1 MEGVASMKRLVYLW
15 ADLRSSLW
23 FIPTFLV
30 LLAIVLAVSLIQVD
44 SHIDPHLWDT
54 WPRLFGAGAEGSRG
68 MLAAIASSMITV
80 AGVVFSITIVVL
92 SLASSQYSPRVL
104 HHFMRDRTH
113 QTVLGAFVGI
123 FAYCLVVMRTIR
135 GSDEG
140 LFIPS
145 LAVMGGVVL
154 AFLGI
159 GLLIFF
165 IHHISVA
172 IQASHI
178 LATAAGETLRT
189 VEHLF
194 PEDLGTGEDDLCEE
208 REAGAPDGET
218 WHVVPAHQT
227 GYLQRLDPESL
238 LACAREGQFVVRME
252 RGIGEFLIAG
262 TPLVAVTGR
271 TAPDTVTV
279 RQLQAAYTVNQQRTI
294 DQDTGYGIQQIVDV
308 ALRALS
314 PGINDTT
321 TAVMSVDYLT
331 AVLVRLAS
339 RRIASPRRYVDGQLR
354 VIARGP
360 TFVTLLTT
368 ALDQIRRN
376 AAGNV
381 TVLARLL
388 QAVETVAGVTT
399 SQQRRQAL
407 WQQVQGL
414 DEVIQQSIV
423 LPAERQ
429 ALAQHSRRLGQL
441 LAPPCSHLPTLS

>member
-1 MEGVASMKRLVYLW
+1 MMRLVYLW

-23 FIPTFLV
+23 FIPTVLV
-30 LLAIVLAVSLIQVD
+30 LIAIVLAVSLIQVD

-178 LATAAGETLRT
+178 LATAAGETLRA

-194 PEDLGTGEDDLCEE
+194 PQDLGTGEDDLPEE
-208 REAGAPDGET
+208 REVAAPDEEI

-227 GYLQRLDPESL
+227 GYLQRIDPDSL
-238 LACAREGQFVVRME
+238 LACACEGQRVVRME

-262 TPLVAVTGR
+262 TPLVAVTGQ
-271 TAPDTVTV
+271 TAPDTSTV
-279 RQLQAAYTVNQQRTI
+279 RQLQTAYTVNQQRTI
-294 DQDTGYGIQQIVDV
+294 DQDAGYGIQQIVDV

-314 PGINDTT
+314 PGVNDTT

-331 AVLVRLAS
+331 AILVRLAL
-339 RRIASPRRYVDGQLR
+339 RRVASPRRYVDGQLR
-354 VIARGP
+354 VIACGP
-360 TFVTLLTT
+360 TFVTLLAT

-381 TVLARLL
+381 TVLACLL
-388 QAVETVAGVTT
+388 HAVETVAGVTT
-399 SQQRRQAL
+399 SRRRRQAL
-407 WQQVQGL
+407 WQQVQRI
-414 DEVIQQSIV
+414 DNVIQQSIV
-423 LPAERQ
+423 LPEERQ
-429 ALAQHSRRLGQL
+429 VLTNQSRRLGQL
-441 LAPPCSHLPTLS
+441 LTSPCSRLPTLS

>member
-1 MEGVASMKRLVYLW
+1 V
-15 ADLRSSLW
+15 
-23 FIPTFLV
+23 LV
-30 LLAIVLAVSLIQVD
+30 LIAIVLAVSLIQVD

-92 SLASSQYSPRVL
+92 SLAASQYSPRVL

-135 GSDEG
+135 SGDEG

-178 LATAAGETLRT
+178 LATAARETLRAI
-189 VEHLF
+189 EHLF
-194 PEDLGTGEDDLCEE
+194 PEDLGTDEDDLPEE
-208 REAGAPDGET
+208 IEAAAPDGET

-227 GYLQRLDPESL
+227 GYLQRIDSDRL
-238 LACAREGQFVVRME
+238 LACACEGQRVVRME

-271 TAPDTVTV
+271 TAPDTSTM
-279 RQLQAAYTVNQQRTI
+279 RHLQAAYIVNQQRTL
-294 DQDTGYGIQQIVDV
+294 DQDAGYGIQQIVDV

-314 PGINDTT
+314 PGVNDTT

-331 AVLVRLAS
+331 AILVRLAL

-360 TFVTLLTT
+360 TFATLLAT
-368 ALDQIRRN
+368 ALDQICRN

-388 QAVETVAGVTT
+388 QAMETMAGVTT
-399 SQQRRQAL
+399 SHRRRQAL
-407 WQQVQGL
+407 RQQVQRIE
-414 DEVIQQSIV
+414 EVIHQSIV
-423 LPAERQ
+423 LPGERQ
-429 ALAQHSRRLGQL
+429 ALTNQSRRLGQL
-441 LAPPCSHLPTLS
+441 LALPCSRLLTLSSECTLSAG

>member
-1 MEGVASMKRLVYLW
+1 MKRLASYW
-15 ADLRSSLW
+15 TDLRSSLW
-23 FIPTFLV
+23 FIPTVLV
-30 LLAIVLAVSLIQVD
+30 LAAIILAVTLVEVD
-44 SHIDPHLWDT
+44 RHIDPHLWDT

-92 SLASSQYSPRVL
+92 SLAASQYSPRVL

-135 GSDEG
+135 SGEEG

-145 LAVMGGVVL
+145 LAVTGGVLL

-172 IQASHI
+172 IQASHM
-178 LATAAGETLRT
+178 LATAAGETLRAI
-189 VEHLF
+189 EHVF
-194 PEDLGTGEDDLCEE
+194 PEDLGTDEDDRPEE
-208 REAGAPDGET
+208 SEAAAPDGET

-227 GYLQRLDPESL
+227 GYLQRIDPERL
-238 LACAREGQFVVRME
+238 LACACEGQRVVRME
-252 RGIGEFLIAG
+252 RGMGEFLIAG

-271 TAPDTVTV
+271 TAPDPATV
-279 RQLQAAYTVNQQRTI
+279 RQLQAAYTVNQQRSI
-294 DQDTGYGIQQIVDV
+294 DQDAVYGIQQIVDV

-314 PGINDTT
+314 PGVNDTT

-331 AVLVRLAS
+331 AILVRLAP

-360 TFVTLLTT
+360 TFTTLLAT
-368 ALDQIRRN
+368 ALEQIRRH

-399 SQQRRQAL
+399 SPRRRQAL
-407 WQQVQGL
+407 WQQVQKIDDG
-414 DEVIQQSIV
+414 IQQSIV
-423 LPAERQ
+423 LSGERQ
-429 ALAQHSRRLGQL
+429 ALSGQSQRLDAL
-441 LAPPCSHLPTLS
+441 LVPPCGGVSTRL

>member
-1 MEGVASMKRLVYLW
+1 MKRLASCW
-15 ADLRSSLW
+15 TDLRSSLW
-23 FIPTFLV
+23 FIPTVLV
-30 LLAIVLAVSLIQVD
+30 LAAIVLAVTLVEVD

-92 SLASSQYSPRVL
+92 SLAASQYSPRVL

-135 GSDEG
+135 SGEEG

-145 LAVMGGVVL
+145 LAVMGGVLL
-154 AFLGI
+154 AFLGL

-178 LATAAGETLRT
+178 LATAAGETLRAIAH
-189 VEHLF
+189 VF
-194 PEDLGTGEDDLCEE
+194 PEDLGTDEDDLPEE
-208 REAGAPDGET
+208 IEAAAPDGET
-218 WHVVPAHQT
+218 WHVVPAHET
-227 GYLQRLDPESL
+227 GYVQRMDPERL
-238 LACAREGQFVVRME
+238 LACAGQRVVRME
-252 RGIGEFLIAG
+252 RGIGAFLIAG
-262 TPLVAVTGR
+262 TPLLAVTGR
-271 TAPDTVTV
+271 TAPDAATV
-279 RQLQAAYTVNQQRTI
+279 RHLQAAYTVNQQRSI
-294 DQDTGYGIQQIVDV
+294 DQDAAYGIQQIVDV

-331 AVLVRLAS
+331 AILVRLAP

-360 TFVTLLTT
+360 TFATLLAT
-368 ALDQIRRN
+368 ALDQICRH

-399 SQQRRQAL
+399 SPRRRQAL
-407 WQQVQGL
+407 WQQVQTIE
-414 DEVIQQSIV
+414 DVIQQSIV
-423 LPAERQ
+423 LSRERL
-429 ALAQHSRRLGQL
+429 ALSRQSQRLDAL
-441 LAPPCSHLPTLS
+441 LVPPCGGVSTRL